1 MAEIKT
7 TNYSMPV
14 RISLL
19 NGREKP
25 SLLLMKMD
33 VTTVIKVGC
42 ILGHTLPQMRLK
54 PHWWVWLGITN
65 AKK

>member
-7 TNYSMPV
+7 TNYSTPV

-19 NGREKP
+19 DGREKP
-25 SLLLMKMD
+25 SLLLMEMD

-42 ILGHTLPQMRLK
+42 ILGHTLPQMIGRC
-54 PHWWVWLGITN
+54 G
-65 AKK
+65 